1 MELKN
6 ITRLSALNGASLSG
20 EEMSGLQVAML
31 QRKLEENLTSNLFFW
46 GKIFGSKQDYL
57 ICFCLDSTGDFPS
70 RKYYF
75 WYASI
80 LIVVSMQCV
89 LSYFLCFCW
98 FVVLH
103 LIIYCAKCL

>member
-1 MELKN
+1 MDLNN

-31 QRKLEENLTSNLFFW
+31 QRKLEENLTSNLYFW

-57 ICFCLDSTGDFPS
+57 IAYCLDSAGDFPS

-75 WYASI
+75 WY
-80 LIVVSMQCV
+80 V
-89 LSYFLCFCW
+89 CF
-98 FVVLH
+98 FF
-103 LIIYCAKCL
+103 